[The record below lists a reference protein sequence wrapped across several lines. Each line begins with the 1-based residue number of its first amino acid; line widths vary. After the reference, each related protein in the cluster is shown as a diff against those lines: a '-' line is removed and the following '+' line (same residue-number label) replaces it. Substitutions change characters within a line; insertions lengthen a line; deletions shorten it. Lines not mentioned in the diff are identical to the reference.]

1 MRILLLLSCI
11 ISHSHPQ
18 TPSRLERSHALRI
31 IPFITTSV
39 AALAILAALA
49 CGAESPTPAP
59 TATGTSAPPTVPS
72 APVSRSDVE
81 TTFNEP
87 LASGLSIADVTENAL
102 PSVAHIVTGT
112 GSGTGFIVNESGLV
126 VTNKHVVDWGGFRLQ
141 ERIVRQTPRSL
152 SEKQYSNVSVR
163 MASGTNR
170 VPSALKSASVRL
182 ESSTVAASSIP
193 PWTWLTS
200 A

>member
-39 AALAILAALA
+39 AALAILAERWPVPL
-49 CGAESPTPAP
+49 SLRLPP
-59 TATGTSAPPTVPS
+59 TATATNPPPTAPS
-72 APVSRSDVE
+72 APVARSDIE

-112 GSGTGFIVNESGLV
+112 GSGTGFIVN
-126 VTNKHVVDWGGFRLQ
+126 
-141 ERIVRQTPRSL
+141 
-152 SEKQYSNVSVR
+152 
-163 MASGTNR
+163 
-170 VPSALKSASVRL
+170 
-182 ESSTVAASSIP
+182 
-193 PWTWLTS
+193 
-200 A
+200 